1 MLFISHS
8 SKDKS
13 TVDEIIDR
21 LKDSK
26 LPIWICGDNI
36 SSGADYTKEIPKAVK
51 SSKALVFVMSKN
63 SVASKHALKELSLAL
78 NHNKPIFPINI
89 DGCEITEE
97 TEYFFVDTQIFYKK
111 DKDVSQFIKDIKNKL
126 QPPKDNTQNL
136 NKVNIKAFAIQHFKA
151 MKYKISSGEW
161 EKNKQ
166 VEYFCKTYPDLKDD
180 LIKYLQTN
188 CFWASKEDVELI
200 ISPRF
205 LSLATISYFKGFE
218 SELYWD
224 IAKFIEPSFVKN
236 DDVLLSEKSCFVDTL
251 RKQEIKTKLKITFY
265 LFVKTPPLFENK
277 KYPLPFYNK
286 KYGEKEQLPHLFI
299 NNSILPNWVD
309 INNAET
315 VNQEIFKNFK
325 AAYEFVKTSENIEL
339 ESIEYERYNGRIAE
353 TMAEVFLKRNGLLV
367 QKFGIENTLGNSL
380 SFMKRTMSLE
390 DSEAVDGIKEFMSSP
405 DLLVI
410 KLNGKNEIINSFMM
424 DVKWREFRDEAD
436 LADSLLDGDL
446 NFQAKKYSRYW
457 ERSFIFLFAVFKRAK
472 EIKVYII
479 NAKDTA
485 QSLVE
490 LKRDTK
496 FAWLNEDEIE
506 ILYKEAA
513 KYWIN

>member
-136 NKVNIKAFAIQHFKA
+136 SKVNIKAFAIQHFKA
-151 MKYKISSGEW
+151 MKYKISLGEW

-166 VEYFCKTYPDLKDD
+166 VEQFCRKYPTLKND
-180 LIKYLQTN
+180 LIKYLQAS
-188 CFWASKEDVELI
+188 CFWVSKGDIELI

-205 LSLATISYFKGFE
+205 LSWATISYFKGFE

-224 IAKFIEPSFVKN
+224 IANFIKPDFYKN
-236 DDVLLSEKSCFVDTL
+236 DDALFSEKTAFVNSL
-251 RKQEIKTKLKITFY
+251 RKNEIQKELKITFY
-265 LFVKTPPLFENK
+265 LFVKNPPIFESK
-277 KYPLPFYNK
+277 KYPLPFYK
-286 KYGEKEQLPHLFI
+286 KYCEKEQLHNVFI
-299 NNSILPNWVD
+299 NNSIMPKWID
-309 INNAET
+309 IDNAET
-315 VNQEIFKNFK
+315 VSSKIFKDFK
-325 AAYEFVKTSENIEL
+325 SAYEFVKTDENIEL
-339 ESIEYERYNGRIAE
+339 EYIEYERYNGRIAE

-367 QKFGIENTLGNSL
+367 QRFGIENTLGNSL
-380 SFMKRTMSLE
+380 SFVKRAISLE
-390 DSEAVDGIKEFMSSP
+390 DSDAIDSIKEFMSSP

-410 KLNGKNEIINSFMM
+410 KLNTKNEIVNSFMM
-424 DVKWREFRDEAD
+424 DVKWREFGDEAD
-436 LADSLLDGDL
+436 LVNSLLSGDL

-457 ERSFIFLFAVFKRAK
+457 ERSFIFLFAVFKGVK

-485 QSLVE
+485 QSPVE
-490 LKRDTK
+490 LKRDAK